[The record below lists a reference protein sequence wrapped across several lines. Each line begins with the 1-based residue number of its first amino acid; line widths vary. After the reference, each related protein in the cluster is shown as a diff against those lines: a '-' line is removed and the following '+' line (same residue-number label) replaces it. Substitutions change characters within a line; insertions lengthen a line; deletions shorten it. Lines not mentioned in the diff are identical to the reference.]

1 MKTIWQINETV
12 GCHVS
17 DPPQSYFKIYVV
29 NCFFGCNVITILN
42 VQIKSRKLCYK
53 QKVLLRSV
61 PTRDKHLL
69 FEIKSNKWVMVEW
82 IRYISFFVKNL
93 WHLFPRKNEFLWGNN
108 IEVKA
113 LVFLW
118 DLIKKYLLRSM
129 LDISKA
135 CILDFCYIIFEFML
149 VEKKY
154 IQEGS
159 IVGPCILKLILFS
172 FYYLKSIHK
181 ID

>member
-1 MKTIWQINETV
+1 MGYGGVNTI
-12 GCHVS
+12 
-17 DPPQSYFKIYVV
+17 YF
-29 NCFFGCNVITILN
+29 
-42 VQIKSRKLCYK
+42 
-53 QKVLLRSV
+53 
-61 PTRDKHLL
+61 L
-69 FEIKSNKWVMVEW
+69 FCK
-82 IRYISFFVKNL
+82 KNL

-113 LVFLW
+113 LVFLC
-118 DLIKKYLLRSM
+118 DLIKKYSLRSTSAFCNIHM

-172 FYYLKSIHK
+172 CYYFKSINKKLINLKVASQILQH
-181 ID
+181 ISLSSQT

>member
-29 NCFFGCNVITILN
+29 NCFFGCNVITILD

-69 FEIKSNKWVMVEW
+69 FEIKSNEWVMVQW
-82 IRYISFFVKNL
+82 MRCISFFVKNL
-93 WHLFPRKNEFLWGNN
+93 WHLFPRKNYFLWGNN

-113 LVFLW
+113 FVFLW
-118 DLIKKYLLRSM
+118 YLIRQYLLRSIH
-129 LDISKA
+129 ISNTSKI
-135 CILDFCYIIFEFML
+135 CLT
-149 VEKKY
+149 
-154 IQEGS
+154 S
-159 IVGPCILKLILFS
+159 IVS
-172 FYYLKSIHK
+172 YLNLW
-181 ID
+181 